1 MLNQK
6 ESELIFNEDGSVY
19 HLKLKPNNISDSIIL
34 VGDPQ
39 RVELISKHFHSI
51 EFSVSNREFK
61 TVTGVYKNKR
71 ISVIST
77 GIGSGNIDIVLN
89 ELDSLVNIDFETRNL
104 KPKLTKLNLIRIG
117 TSGAIQKY
125 LPVDSLLISSK
136 AIDIDG
142 FLNNYK
148 INNDHTYN
156 NADNYLN
163 DYKFNNQK
171 LLPLCFNCS
180 ESLFEHFEIIS
191 DFSGVTVTCN
201 GFYGSQGRSIR
212 IETSNQ
218 NFISEIKKISF
229 SNDRVTNL
237 EMETAIIYGMSKI
250 LGHNAIS
257 LNAILANR
265 ENGTYSLNPNKTI
278 NRLILL
284 TLDKLSDL

>member
-117 TSGAIQKY
+117 TSGAIQKD

-229 SNDRVTNL
+229 SNDKVTNL

>member
-117 TSGAIQKY
+117 TSGAIQKDI
-125 LPVDSLLISSK
+125 PVDSLLISSK

-148 INNDHTYN
+148 ISNDHTYN
-156 NADNYLN
+156 DADNYLN

-229 SNDRVTNL
+229 SNDKVTNL

>member
-1 MLNQK
+1 MLNQN

-117 TSGAIQKY
+117 TSGAIQKDI
-125 LPVDSLLISSK
+125 PVDSLLISSK

-148 INNDHTYN
+148 ISNDHTYN
-156 NADNYLN
+156 DADNFLN

-229 SNDRVTNL
+229 SNDKVTNL

>member
-117 TSGAIQKY
+117 TSGAIQKDI
-125 LPVDSLLISSK
+125 PIDSLLISSK

-148 INNDHTYN
+148 ISNDHTYN

-163 DYKFNNQK
+163 DYKFNNHK

-229 SNDRVTNL
+229 SNDKVTNL

>member
-117 TSGAIQKY
+117 TSGAIQKDI
-125 LPVDSLLISSK
+125 PVDSLLISSK

-148 INNDHTYN
+148 ISNDHTYN
-156 NADNYLN
+156 DADNYLN

-180 ESLFEHFEIIS
+180 EDLFEHFEIIS

-229 SNDRVTNL
+229 SNDKVTNL

>member
-117 TSGAIQKY
+117 TSGAIQKD

-148 INNDHTYN
+148 ISNDHTYN
-156 NADNYLN
+156 DADNFLN

-265 ENGTYSLNPNKTI
+265 ENGTYSLDPNKTI
-278 NRLILL
+278 NKLILL

>member
-117 TSGAIQKY
+117 TSGAIQKD

-148 INNDHTYN
+148 ISNDHTYN
-156 NADNYLN
+156 DADNFLN

-229 SNDRVTNL
+229 SNDKVTNL

>member
-89 ELDSLVNIDFETRNL
+89 ELDSLVNIDFERGNL

-117 TSGAIQKY
+117 TSGAIQKD

>member
-39 RVELISKHFHSI
+39 RVELISKYFHSI

-117 TSGAIQKY
+117 TSGAIQKDI
-125 LPVDSLLISSK
+125 PVDSLLISSK

-156 NADNYLN
+156 IADNYLN

-229 SNDRVTNL
+229 SNDNVTNL

-265 ENGTYSLNPNKTI
+265 ENGTYSLDPNKTI
-278 NRLILL
+278 NKLILL

>member
-117 TSGAIQKY
+117 TSGAIQKDIT
-125 LPVDSLLISSK
+125 VDSLLISSK

-148 INNDHTYN
+148 ISNDHTYN
-156 NADNYLN
+156 DADNFLN

-180 ESLFEHFEIIS
+180 EDLFEHFEIIS

-218 NFISEIKKISF
+218 NFICEIKKISF
-229 SNDRVTNL
+229 SNDKVTNL

>member
-19 HLKLKPNNISDSIIL
+19 HLKLKPGNISDTIIL
-34 VGDPQ
+34 VGDPA
-39 RVELISKHFHSI
+39 RVELISKYFQSI
-51 EFSVSNREFK
+51 EFTVSNREFK
-61 TVTGVYKNKR
+61 TVTGVYNNKR

-89 ELDSLVNIDFETRNL
+89 ELDSLVNIDFHTREI
-104 KPKLTKLNLIRIG
+104 KAELTKLNFIRIG
-117 TSGAIQKY
+117 TSGAIQKDI
-125 LPVDSLLISSK
+125 PIDSFLISSK

-148 INNDHTYN
+148 ISTNHT
-156 NADNYLN
+156 DNSANEYLN
-163 DYKFNNQK
+163 NYKSNNQK

-180 ESLFEHFEIIS
+180 DNLMEHFKEIS
-191 DFSGVTVTCN
+191 DFQGVSITCN

-212 IETSNQ
+212 IETSNKD
-218 NFISEIKKISF
+218 FISEIKKISF
-229 SNDRVTNL
+229 SDNRVTNL

-265 ENGTYSLNPNKTI
+265 ENGTYSENPSKTI
-278 NRLILL
+278 NKLILL
-284 TLDKLSDL
+284 TLDRLSNL

>member
-1 MLNQK
+1 M
-6 ESELIFNEDGSVY
+6 
-19 HLKLKPNNISDSIIL
+19 

-39 RVELISKHFHSI
+39 RVDLISKNFHSI

-117 TSGAIQKY
+117 TSGAIQKDI
-125 LPVDSLLISSK
+125 PVDSLLISSK

-148 INNDHTYN
+148 ISNDHTYN

-163 DYKFNNQK
+163 DYKFNNHK

-180 ESLFEHFEIIS
+180 ESLFKHFEIIS

-218 NFISEIKKISF
+218 NFISELKKISF

>member
-117 TSGAIQKY
+117 TSGAIQKDI
-125 LPVDSLLISSK
+125 PVDSLLISSK
-136 AIDIDG
+136 AIYIDG

-218 NFISEIKKISF
+218 NFISEINKISF

>member
-117 TSGAIQKY
+117 TSGAIQKD

-180 ESLFEHFEIIS
+180 EDLFEHFEIIS

-229 SNDRVTNL
+229 SNDKVTNL

>member
-104 KPKLTKLNLIRIG
+104 KSKLTKLNLIRIG
-117 TSGAIQKY
+117 TTGAIQKDI
-125 LPVDSLLISSK
+125 PIDSLLISSK

-148 INNDHTYN
+148 ISNDHTYN
-156 NADNYLN
+156 DADNFLN

-180 ESLFEHFEIIS
+180 EDLFEHFEIIS

-229 SNDRVTNL
+229 SNDKVTNL